1 MNKETLA
8 IGEAMMAAQ
17 QARQAILD
25 TLRQFGRP
33 IEPDRLD
40 GEGRRITEERFEK
53 LCRAIEEA
61 YLRALE
67 TKYQIVEEESNQ
79 NAYLTE

>member
-1 MNKETLA
+1 MKKETLA

-17 QARQAILD
+17 GAREAIFD
-25 TLRQFGRP
+25 TFRQFGRP
-33 IEPDRLD
+33 IEPDQLD
-40 GEGRRITEERFEK
+40 GEGRRITEEQYGR

-67 TKYQIVEEESNQ
+67 TKYQIIEEELNQ
-79 NAYLTE
+79 NA